1 MDSKQNPQLQ
11 YAQTVVPGGMP
22 MVQQVQVTPVQKKDV
37 AGLIKTIVIII
48 VSCAVHTFALMRSS
62 NNVGGSVDAA
72 TWSVTRNYS
81 QSGDSIDIYKGGITD
96 SYTLTVQSNSEVDV
110 LYRIVIDNLPSGVV
124 VDIDNTGFQTPSAG
138 GTLIIENANTVINY
152 NDVSKTKTHILTF
165 KANNDA
171 VLVYNA
177 QLFVNLT
184 WTFLFFTFRWFLFS
198 FIWLLLLILLVILMI
213 IKFYKISKTSAY
225 LQIPYLLWIIF
236 AAVLNFSIYTLN

>member
-1 MDSKQNPQLQ
+1 MDNK
-11 YAQTVVPGGMP
+11 VV
-22 MVQQVQVTPVQKKDV
+22 KI
-37 AGLIKTIVIII
+37 LIFAIGIPLIFY
-48 VSCAVHTFALMRSS
+48 AVHTFALMRSS
-62 NNVGGSVDAA
+62 TSGSGSLDAA

-124 VDIDNTGFQTPSAG
+124 VDIDNTGYQTPSAG

-171 VLVYNA
+171 VLVSN
-177 QLFVNLT
+177 QEIDIDVE
-184 WTFLFFTFRWFLFS
+184 FRQD
-198 FIWLLLLILLVILMI
+198 V
-213 IKFYKISKTSAY
+213 
-225 LQIPYLLWIIF
+225 
-236 AAVLNFSIYTLN
+236 